1 MIVKFHFLFS
11 VDCEWDRFG
20 AWTECSTTC
29 GEGFQRRRRTVK
41 QRQRNGGK
49 PCRGSETQSRN
60 CNKGACSGKL
70 QNNSFKHKIYEK
82 DKEIPKVF
90 EFLKMAISVFRL

>member
-60 CNKGACSGKL
+60 CNKGACSGKQHL
-70 QNNSFKHKIYEK
+70 LLALKFMNKINK
-82 DKEIPKVF
+82 
-90 EFLKMAISVFRL
+90 FLKFLNS